1 MANNIEKML
10 PCSFNLKATIKQI
23 QSEAI
28 HVESMDSICHC
39 TAYISCSTVS
49 TILSTLY
56 YYLWLYRALL
66 LLVVLVVVVLV
77 L

>member
-28 HVESMDSICHC
+28 L
-39 TAYISCSTVS
+39 Y
-49 TILSTLY
+49 TITCGKYGQYMSLHRIYFL
-56 YYLWLYRALL
+56 
-66 LLVVLVVVVLV
+66 
-77 L
+77 